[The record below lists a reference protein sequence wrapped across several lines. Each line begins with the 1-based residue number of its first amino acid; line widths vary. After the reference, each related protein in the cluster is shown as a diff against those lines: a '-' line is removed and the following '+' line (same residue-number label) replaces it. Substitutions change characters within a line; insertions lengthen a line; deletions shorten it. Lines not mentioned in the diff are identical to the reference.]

1 MCSRSTTTCR
11 KEMYREEISRI
22 KEALTL
28 WAYLESKDID
38 ERTAPEEIK
47 QRRIY
52 HLQVFN
58 DFNKIIKSLW
68 SGQTD
73 IHPEWSNYATFLGE
87 SKGGEDTKKAKV
99 KGVNAPK
106 RRK

>member
-1 MCSRSTTTCR
+1 M
-11 KEMYREEISRI
+11 KAEIDRV

-38 ERTAPEEIK
+38 QRSASEEIK
-47 QRRIY
+47 QRRKY

-68 SGQTD
+68 NGQTD
-73 IHPEWSNYATFLGE
+73 IHPEWANYATFSGE
-87 SKGGEDTKKAKV
+87 SNGGEDPKKAKV
-99 KGVNAPK
+99 RGVNDEK
-106 RRK
+106 GRK

>member
-1 MCSRSTTTCR
+1 
-11 KEMYREEISRI
+11 MYKEEIARI

-68 SGQTD
+68 DGQTD
-73 IHPEWSNYATFLGE
+73 IHTEWSNYATFFGE
-87 SKGGEDTKKAKV
+87 SKGGEDPKKAEV

>member
-1 MCSRSTTTCR
+1 
-11 KEMYREEISRI
+11 MYREEIARI

-38 ERTAPEEIK
+38 ESKAPEEIK
-47 QRRIY
+47 QRRKY

-68 SGQTD
+68 IGQTD
-73 IHPEWSNYATFLGE
+73 IHPEWANYATSVDE
-87 SKGGEDTKKAKV
+87 SNRGEDPKRAKV
-99 KGVNAPK
+99 RGVNDEK
-106 RRK
+106 GRK

>member
-1 MCSRSTTTCR
+1 MCSRSITTCR
-11 KEMYREEISRI
+11 RQMYKQEIARI

-58 DFNKIIKSLW
+58 DFNKITKSLW
-68 SGQTD
+68 NGQTD
-73 IHPEWSNYATFLGE
+73 VHPEWSNYTTFLGE
-87 SKGGEDTKKAKV
+87 SNGGEDQKRAKV
-99 KGVNAPK
+99 RGVNDEK
-106 RRK
+106 GRK

>member
-99 KGVNAPK
+99 KGRNTPK